1 MKTSNNGN
9 EAERMWKCGQIHS
22 NVMKRNNYL
31 RNGMK
36 TSNNGNEAE
45 RMWKCGQIHSNVM
58 KRYNYL
64 MILY

>member
-1 MKTSNNGN
+1 MIGN
-9 EAERMWKCGQIHS
+9 KI
-22 NVMKRNNYL
+22 

-45 RMWKCGQIHSNVM
+45 RMRKCGQIHSNAM
-58 KRYNYL
+58 KRNNYL